1 MIINY
6 FELLENLK
14 EYRELIRE
22 CLEDKDSNKEGE
34 IKDKINK
41 VKEMNP
47 SDIGFLSS
55 LLYNISKE
63 YFIQKDYFGICH

>member
-63 YFIQKDYFGICH
+63 YFIQKIIFGICH